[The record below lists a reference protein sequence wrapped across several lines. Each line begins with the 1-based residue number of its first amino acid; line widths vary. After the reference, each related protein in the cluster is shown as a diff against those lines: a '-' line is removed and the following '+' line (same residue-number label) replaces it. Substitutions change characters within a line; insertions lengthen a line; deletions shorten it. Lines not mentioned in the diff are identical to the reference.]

1 MHKGKQTF
9 EKCNYIVWSRYISGH
24 WNGGSVGWVKLSIP
38 CLNRARWVK
47 LCKYI
52 ASTWSRGWGGCYF
65 TNFSVRELFLQIDI
79 WQVWWISY
87 ISLPKKIYV
96 LSTDSLNTSLLLF
109 LLHTIYL
116 MLIWW
121 IFCRFILAIILCK
134 KVVPPVISIERSH
147 SRRLHKNKPLYI
159 IIKVAVWCCRDEI
172 EELNDRMKHKELQLE
187 AYMRTNRDLEQETK

>member
-52 ASTWSRGWGGCYF
+52 ASTWSRGWGGCYPHQPF
-65 TNFSVRELFLQIDI
+65 GKGVVFANRYL
-79 WQVWWISY
+79 
-87 ISLPKKIYV
+87 
-96 LSTDSLNTSLLLF
+96 TSLVDKLYITTQENICA
-109 LLHTIYL
+109 LHRQLEHKFVVIFITYYIFDVDL
-116 MLIWW
+116 MD
-121 IFCRFILAIILCK
+121 FCRFILAIILSK

-147 SRRLHKNKPLYI
+147 SRRLHKNKPSYI